1 MSDTEDMHGLVQ
13 EFFKITK
20 LPHDPFTKAFLN
32 RCQSHTIKA
41 NGKFYKYF
49 QSGSGPTVLHVHGV
63 HSNLGS
69 MVPIAEAL
77 LEQHY
82 QVVLFDAPAHG
93 EALGTTADP
102 GEVRELIRGIYD
114 RFPELHAV
122 ISHSLGGLWA
132 LSAWSH
138 NVRAKTF
145 ISISS
150 PSTKTFLVDKFA
162 ELNAMEGDM
171 VHELVR
177 QLESRLGKGVW
188 TEYSPSEV
196 VKKINIPGLI
206 IHGETDDY
214 VPVAHAE
221 DLHSCWRRSTVEF
234 VEGAG
239 HFDIVESPEVRK
251 IISTYLE
258 EVE

>member
-1 MSDTEDMHGLVQ
+1 MSDTEDVLALVQ

-49 QSGSGPTVLHVHGV
+49 QSGSGPIVLHVHGV

-69 MVPIAEAL
+69 MVTIAEAL
-77 LEQHY
+77 LEKNF

-102 GEVRELIRGIYD
+102 GEVRELIRGMYD

-138 NVRAKTF
+138 DVRAKAF
-145 ISISS
+145 VAISS
-150 PSTKTFLVDKFA
+150 PSTKLFLVEKFA
-162 ELNAMEGDM
+162 ELNAMEGETIQ
-171 VHELVR
+171 ELVR
-177 QLESRLGKGVW
+177 QLESRLGEGGW
-188 TEYSPSEV
+188 AEYSPSEV
-196 VKKINIPGLI
+196 VKTINVPGLI

-214 VPVAHAE
+214 VPPAHAE

-234 VEGAG
+234 VEDAG
-239 HFDIVESPEVRK
+239 LFDIVESPEVRK
-251 IISTYLE
+251 IISTYLQ